1 MHLHTYIGKKL
12 FCNLTLHR
20 DRDND
25 KNGGNCAGIYGQG
38 WWYNSCYN
46 AKLTGEVHKT
56 QTTSTRGIRWKS
68 GGERGISSL
77 TWKEA
82 EMLLVPN

>member
-1 MHLHTYIGKKL
+1 MGKKL
-12 FCNLTLHR
+12 FCNLSLHS

-56 QTTSTRGIRWKS
+56 QTTSIRGIRYYH
-68 GGERGISSL
+68 GGDRGESSN

-82 EMLLVPN
+82 EMLLVPK

>member
-1 MHLHTYIGKKL
+1 MGKKL

-25 KNGGNCAGIYGQG
+25 KKGGHCAQEYGGG
-38 WWYNSCYN
+38 WWYNRCYD
-46 AKLTGEVHKT
+46 ARLTGEVHKT
-56 QTTSTRGIRWKS
+56 QTTNSRGIHYYY
-68 GGERGISSL
+68 GGERGDGSN

-82 EMLLVPN
+82 EMLLVPK